1 MNEKN
6 YLTVLTSEMIKKSV
20 SKYRLSKDLLIPES
34 TLSQNFNNKTEMSAV
49 NLLKISNYLKIKSI

>member
-6 YLTVLTSEMIKKSV
+6 YLTVLNSEMLKKSV

-34 TLSQNFNNKTEMSAV
+34 TLSKNFNQKSEMSAV
-49 NLLKISNYLKIKSI
+49 NFLKISNYLKIKTI